1 MVFNGEQQIIKSRK
15 DFNKLLSTVCD
26 VVYNETPIIRNE
38 LFNKQKISSAISLAR
53 VNLLDAMI
61 EHWQEED
68 FGFSQPNI
76 RLSVLYT
83 IHCLRVPESIAKTKM
98 DCGS

>member
-1 MVFNGEQQIIKSRK
+1 MPNGQVEWFFNGEQQIIKSRK

-68 FGFSQPNI
+68 FGFFSNPI
-76 RLSVLYT
+76 S
-83 IHCLRVPESIAKTKM
+83 A
-98 DCGS
+98 